1 MGGGRERGAVGTL
14 LLAAALV
21 GPAPGCG
28 DEEVK
33 PAGQRGVPGGKKK
46 KKAPPKT
53 SRRKLATAGLDEPEV
68 DPGPK
73 RPPPTLD
80 ATSFARRR
88 DPFQGFVSAEPV
100 QPEPDPIR
108 AERKVQLRQYSF
120 EDLKL
125 VAIVNT
131 RRSGVRPRALFVA
144 GDGFSGAVQQG
155 EFYSSAEV
163 LLVAVNRDYVE
174 IEVVDEELAAS
185 LGMQRGERLALHLRN
200 E

>member
-1 MGGGRERGAVGTL
+1 M
-14 LLAAALV
+14 LLAALLV
-21 GPAPGCG
+21 VPTTACG
-28 DEEVK
+28 DDQAPNSGK
-33 PAGQRGVPGGKKK
+33 RGVPGGKKK
-46 KKAPPKT
+46 STKKGAGAKT
-53 SRRKLATAGLDEPEV
+53 SRRKKGAGAAEAPEV

-73 RPPPTLD
+73 RPPPSLD
-80 ATSFARRR
+80 ATSFMRRR

-108 AERKVQLRQYSF
+108 ADRKVELRQYSF

-144 GDGFSGAVQQG
+144 GDGFSSAVEQG
-155 EFYSSAEV
+155 QYYSSAEV

-174 IEVVDEELAAS
+174 IEVVDEELAVG

>member
-1 MGGGRERGAVGTL
+1 M
-14 LLAAALV
+14 LLAATLL
-21 GPAPGCG
+21 GPAAACG
-28 DEEVK
+28 EDEA
-33 PAGQRGVPGGKKK
+33 PASGQRGVPGGGKKK
-46 KKAPPKT
+46 QSAPKAT
-53 SRRKLATAGLDEPEV
+53 RRKTGATPQADALPEV

-73 RPPPTLD
+73 RPLPTLD

-88 DPFQGFVSAEPV
+88 DPFQGFVSADPV

-108 AERKVQLRQYSF
+108 AERKVELRQYSF
-120 EDLKL
+120 DDLKL

-155 EFYSSAEV
+155 QYYSSAEV

-174 IEVVDEELAAS
+174 IEVVDEQLAAS